1 METAISQ
8 NLKKYRKINHLTQQ
22 EMASQLFVT
31 PQAVSK
37 WERGESMP
45 DISLVPQI
53 ADLFDISIASLWE
66 TLPEKSET
74 EDFDELL
81 TQLTD
86 MASIRELISH
96 FDFFTFLT
104 KEEKEVFMMKLLEV
118 EGTDILIED
127 IYFYLSQTLKEVV
140 ITTLLKTKSYQG
152 LEQLIPMMSKEIR
165 SKVLVHTLEEKNMS
179 FLEELLPFLTHSQK
193 QSLIDVCLCQGPFIE
208 EIDAFLP
215 FFTKEQQIALQ
226 SIEED

>member
-53 ADLFDISIASLWE
+53 ANLFDISIASLWE

-104 KEEKEVFMMKLLEV
+104 
-118 EGTDILIED
+118 
-127 IYFYLSQTLKEVV
+127 
-140 ITTLLKTKSYQG
+140 
-152 LEQLIPMMSKEIR
+152 
-165 SKVLVHTLEEKNMS
+165 
-179 FLEELLPFLTHSQK
+179 
-193 QSLIDVCLCQGPFIE
+193 
-208 EIDAFLP
+208 
-215 FFTKEQQIALQ
+215 
-226 SIEED
+226 